1 LSVPEPTTIV
11 DPVEFV
17 DGLPLFQL
25 MPEEVRRL
33 VAYSCEAAEFP
44 FGSVIVQ
51 EGDKADAFY
60 VLVSGTARVVKQ
72 SEDGGEVALN
82 LLQAGDSFGEI
93 GLLEDSTRVATVRA
107 SSTVH
112 ALRLDRSVFRA
123 LVRRQPEI
131 REHFDLLVRQR
142 TLQNFFRL
150 YSAFADLPPDGIALL
165 SGQLETVDVAKGDV
179 VVRQGERGGPMY
191 IVEEGR
197 LHAFR
202 EVDGRREQL
211 AFLRKGD
218 FFGERALFRGE
229 ARHGTVEALSASR
242 LLRLDTPLLER
253 LLAEYPEFRESIE
266 QRVSQYDYATVARVP
281 LDFAEELLPAEV
293 EVPVIIA
300 LDDADD
306 SAPPPLETT
315 DFVESDRRPQLRRGR
330 GFPHVYQLDE
340 MDCGAACLAIVARA
354 FGKSVGLPY
363 IRELV
368 QTSSDGTSLTG
379 ITQGAESLGLA
390 ARAVRASKSRL
401 EQMPL
406 PAVVHWEGNHWLV
419 LYRVDGKHVRVSDP
433 ARGLRRLDRAEFDEK
448 WNGYA
453 ALLSYT
459 EAFEGAPESKPSY
472 RWLLPFLRPHRGTL
486 LKALALALLA
496 AALQMVVPVFTQLV
510 VDHAIPDSDRGL
522 LYIVLGAM
530 IGVLVL
536 MTAATVVQR
545 YILSFVTV
553 RIDVSTLDF
562 LTARLL
568 ALPMSYFETRRTGDI
583 ERRLRGVREVRQLF
597 VQSGVQAL
605 TAATQLLAA
614 LTVMFVYSWTLALVY
629 LALTPIY
636 AGLMRFSAK
645 RLRPTFDS
653 LEEAYGRYAS
663 QQIDAIKGIETVKAL
678 SAEEGFRKLML
689 ARFSQLADRL
699 FRAEFL
705 IMTYQGAIQMVT
717 FLSLALFLFVGGLEV
732 IRGNL
737 SLGEFV
743 SFNALVVLA
752 NGPVL
757 VLLTLWD
764 EVQYA
769 GVLLGRLNDVLDHVP
784 EQGTDR
790 SRLTTVTTLEGGVQA
805 AGLGFRY
812 GGRNSRA
819 ILEEISFDIPAGT
832 TAAIVG
838 RSGSGKTTLVKC
850 LAGLLEPTAGTIR
863 FDGLDMTTLD
873 YRTLRRQVGFVL
885 QENHLFDDT
894 IARNIAFGEDEP
906 DLERVVLA
914 ARVANAHEF
923 VSRLPLGYE
932 TRVGETGLRLSG
944 GQRQRIAIARAVY
957 HRPPV
962 LLLDEATSSLDSESE
977 RAVQENMGE
986 LLEGRTSFVIAHR
999 LSTIRNANVI
1009 LVLEKGRLVERG
1021 THDELMARQGLYYYL
1036 VSQQLEQ

>member
-1 LSVPEPTTIV
+1 LSVFEPTTIV
-11 DPVEFV
+11 DTAEFV
-17 DGLPLFQL
+17 DGLPLFRL

-33 VAYSCEAAEFP
+33 VADSFEQVEFP
-44 FGSVIVQ
+44 FGSVIVR
-51 EGDKADAFY
+51 EGEEADAFY
-60 VLVSGTARVVKQ
+60 VLASGTARVVKQ
-72 SEDGGEVALN
+72 SEQGGEVALN
-82 LLQAGDSFGEI
+82 LLRTGDSFGEI
-93 GLLEDSTRVATVRA
+93 GLLEDTARVATVRA
-107 SSTVH
+107 SSAVH

-123 LVRRQPEI
+123 LVHRQPEI
-131 REHFDLLVRQR
+131 REQFELLVRQR

-150 YSAFADLPPDGIALL
+150 YSAFAELPSDGIALM
-165 SGQLETVDVAKGDV
+165 SGQLETITAAKGEIV
-179 VVRQGERGGPMY
+179 VSQGERGGPMY

-202 EVDGRREQL
+202 EVDGRREGL

-229 ARHGTVEALSASR
+229 ARYGTVEALSDSR
-242 LLRLDTPLLER
+242 LLRLDTPLFER
-253 LLAEYPEFRESIE
+253 LLADYPEFRKRIE
-266 QRVSQYDYATVARVP
+266 QRISQYDYATVARVP

-293 EVPVIIA
+293 EAPISLA
-300 LDDADD
+300 GDEADDAEMPRAD
-306 SAPPPLETT
+306 ET
-315 DFVESDRRPQLRRGR
+315 DFVESAGRPSRRRGR
-330 GFPHVYQLDE
+330 SFPHVYQLDE
-340 MDCGAACLAIVARA
+340 MDCGAACLAIVARS

-368 QTSSDGTSLTG
+368 QTSNDGTSLTG

-390 ARAVRASKSRL
+390 ARAVKASKSKL
-401 EQMPL
+401 ERMPL
-406 PAVVHWEGNHWLV
+406 PAVVHWEGNHWVV
-419 LYRVDGKHVRVSDP
+419 LYGADGKHVRVSDP
-433 ARGLRRLDRAEFDEK
+433 ARGLRKLDRAEFDEK
-448 WNGYA
+448 WSGYA

-459 EAFEGAPESKPSY
+459 DAFENTPESKASY
-472 RWLLPFLRPHRGTL
+472 GWLWPFFRPHRGTL
-486 LKALALALLA
+486 LKALGLAFLA

-510 VDHAIPDSDRGL
+510 VDHAIPDSNRGL
-522 LYIVLGAM
+522 LYVVLAAM
-530 IGVLVL
+530 IGVLVVV
-536 MTAATVVQR
+536 TGATVLQR

-568 ALPMSYFETRRTGDI
+568 ALPMSYFDTRRTGDI

-614 LTVMFVYSWTLALVY
+614 LTLMFVYSWTLALVY
-629 LALTPIY
+629 LALAPLY
-636 AGLMRFSAK
+636 AGLMRFSSK

-678 SAEEGFRKLML
+678 AAEEGFRKLML
-689 ARFSQLADRL
+689 ARFGQLADRL
-699 FRAEFL
+699 FRSEFL
-705 IMTYQGAIQMVT
+705 IMTYLGAIQMVT

-732 IRGNL
+732 ISGDL

-757 VLLTLWD
+757 VLLSLWD

-769 GVLLGRLNDVLDHVP
+769 GVLLGRLNDVLEHTP
-784 EQGTDR
+784 EQGSDR
-790 SRLTTVTTLEGGVQA
+790 SGLATVTTLEGRVQA
-805 AGLGFRY
+805 SGLGFRY
-812 GGRNSRA
+812 GGRDSRA
-819 ILEEISFDIPAGT
+819 ILEEISFDIPPGT

-850 LAGLLEPTAGTIR
+850 LAGLLEPTTGTIR
-863 FDGLDMTTLD
+863 YDGLEMTTLD

-894 IARNIAFGEDEP
+894 IARNIAFGEDAPEM
-906 DLERVVLA
+906 ERVA
-914 ARVANAHEF
+914 WATRVANANEF
-923 VSRLPLGYE
+923 ISRLPLGYE
-932 TRVGETGLRLSG
+932 TRIGETGLRLSG

-962 LLLDEATSSLDSESE
+962 LLLDEATSSLDTESE
-977 RAVQENMGE
+977 RAVRENMDE

-999 LSTIRNANVI
+999 LSTIRDADVI
-1009 LVLEKGRLVERG
+1009 LVLEKGRLVEQG
-1021 THDELMARQGLYYYL
+1021 THDELITRQGLYYYL
-1036 VSQQLEQ
+1036 LSQQLEP

>member
-1 LSVPEPTTIV
+1 LSVSEPTTIV
-11 DPVEFV
+11 DPAEFV
-17 DGLPLFQL
+17 DGLALFRL

-33 VAYSCEAAEFP
+33 VAYSFEPVDFP
-44 FGSVIVQ
+44 FGSVIVR
-51 EGDKADAFY
+51 EGEEADAFY
-60 VLVSGTARVVKQ
+60 VLASGTARVVKQ
-72 SEDGGEVALN
+72 SEQGGDVALN
-82 LLQAGDSFGEI
+82 LLRTGDSFGEI
-93 GLLEDSTRVATVRA
+93 GLLEDTARVATVRA
-107 SSTVH
+107 SSAVH
-112 ALRLDRSVFRA
+112 ALRLNRSVFHA

-131 REHFDLLVRQR
+131 REHFEVLVRQR

-150 YSAFADLPPDGIALL
+150 YSAFAELPPDGIALM
-165 SGQLETVDVAKGDV
+165 SSRLETVDVAKGEV

-191 IVEEGR
+191 IVEDGR

-202 EVDGRREQL
+202 EVDGRRERL

-218 FFGERALFRGE
+218 FFGERALLRGE
-229 ARHGTVEALSASR
+229 ARHGTVEALSDSR
-242 LLRLDTPLLER
+242 LLRLDTPLFER
-253 LLAEYPEFRESIE
+253 LLADYPEFRERIE
-266 QRVSQYDYATVARVP
+266 QRISQYDYATVARVP
-281 LDFAEELLPAEV
+281 LDFAEELLPAEI
-293 EVPVIIA
+293 EAPVSFA
-300 LDDADD
+300 GDEADD
-306 SAPPPLETT
+306 PGLPLAEETS
-315 DFVESDRRPQLRRGR
+315 FVESDRRPPRRRGR
-330 GFPHVYQLDE
+330 SFPHVYQLDE
-340 MDCGAACLAIVARA
+340 MDCGAACLAIVARS
-354 FGKSVGLPY
+354 FGRSVGLPY

-401 EQMPL
+401 ERMPL
-406 PAVVHWEGNHWLV
+406 PAVVHWEGNHWVV
-419 LYRVDGKHVRVSDP
+419 LYNADGKHVRVSDP
-433 ARGLRRLDRAEFDEK
+433 ARGLRKLDRAEFDEK
-448 WNGYA
+448 WSGYA

-459 EAFEGAPESKPSY
+459 EAFENAPESKASY
-472 RWLLPFLRPHRGTL
+472 GWLWPFFRPHRGTL
-486 LKALALALLA
+486 LKALGLAFLA

-510 VDHAIPDSDRGL
+510 VDHAIPNSDRGL
-522 LYIVLGAM
+522 LYVVLAAM
-530 IGVLVL
+530 IGVLVVV
-536 MTAATVVQR
+536 TGATVLQR

-614 LTVMFVYSWTLALVY
+614 LTLMFVYSWTLALVY
-629 LALTPIY
+629 LALAPLY
-636 AGLMRFSAK
+636 AGLMRFSSK

-678 SAEEGFRKLML
+678 AAEEGFRRLML
-689 ARFSQLADRL
+689 ARFGQLAERL
-699 FRAEFL
+699 FRSEFL
-705 IMTYQGAIQMVT
+705 IMSYLGAIQMVT

-732 IRGNL
+732 IGGDL

-757 VLLTLWD
+757 VLLSLWD
-764 EVQYA
+764 EVQYS
-769 GVLLGRLNDVLDHVP
+769 GVLLGRLNDVLEHTP
-784 EQGTDR
+784 EQGSDR
-790 SRLTTVTTLEGGVQA
+790 SGLTTVTTLEGRVQA
-805 AGLGFRY
+805 SGLGFHY
-812 GGRNSRA
+812 AGRDSRP
-819 ILEEISFDIPAGT
+819 ILEEVTFEIPPGT

-863 FDGLDMTTLD
+863 YDGLDMTTLD

-906 DLERVVLA
+906 DIERVAWA

-923 VSRLPLGYE
+923 ISRLPLGYE
-932 TRVGETGLRLSG
+932 TRIGETGLRLSG

-962 LLLDEATSSLDSESE
+962 LLLDEATSSLDTESE
-977 RAVQENMGE
+977 RAVKENMDE

-999 LSTIRNANVI
+999 LTTIRDADVI
-1009 LVLEKGRLVERG
+1009 LVLEKGRLVEHG
-1021 THDELMARQGLYYYL
+1021 THDELMTRRGLYYYL
-1036 VSQQLEQ
+1036 LSQQLEQ

>member
-1 LSVPEPTTIV
+1 LTASESTSIV
-11 DPVEFV
+11 DPAEFI
-17 DGLPLFQL
+17 DGLPVFRL

-33 VAYSCEAAEFP
+33 VAYSFEPAEFP
-44 FGSVIVQ
+44 FGSVIVR
-51 EGDKADAFY
+51 EGDEADAFY
-60 VLVSGTARVVKQ
+60 VVVSGTARVVKQ

-82 LLQAGDSFGEI
+82 LLQAGDSFGEMA
-93 GLLEDSTRVATVRA
+93 LLEDTTRIATVRA
-107 SSTVH
+107 SSAVTV
-112 ALRLDRSVFRA
+112 LRLDRSVFRA
-123 LVRRQPEI
+123 LLRRQPEI
-131 REHFDLLVRQR
+131 REHFEVLARQR

-150 YSAFADLPPDGIALL
+150 YPAFAELPADGIALM
-165 SGQLETVDVAKGDV
+165 SNRLETVDVAKGEV
-179 VVRQGERGGPMY
+179 VVRQNEPGGPMY

-202 EVDGRREQL
+202 DADGHREEL

-218 FFGERALFRGE
+218 FFGERSLLRGE
-229 ARHGTVEALSASR
+229 ARFGSVEALSACR
-242 LLRLDTPLLER
+242 LLRLDTSLLER
-253 LLAEYPEFRESIE
+253 LLADYPKFRARIE
-266 QRVSQYDYATVARVP
+266 ERITQYDYATVARVP

-293 EVPVIIA
+293 EAPTGLVAEEP
-300 LDDADD
+300 DHFE
-306 SAPPPLETT
+306 SAAEETT
-315 DFVESDRRPQLRRGR
+315 FEESEPRRRRR
-330 GFPHVYQLDE
+330 RNFPHVYQLDE
-340 MDCGAACLAIVARA
+340 MDCGAACLAIVARS
-354 FGKSVGLPY
+354 FGKSVGMPY
-363 IRELV
+363 IRQLV

-379 ITQGAESLGLA
+379 IKRGAELLGLE
-390 ARAVRASKSRL
+390 ARAVRASKSKL
-401 EQMPL
+401 SQMPL

-419 LYRVDGKHVRVSDP
+419 LYAVEEKRVRVSDP
-433 ARGLRRLDRAEFDEK
+433 ASGLRKIDRDEFDEK
-448 WNGYA
+448 WSGYA

-459 EAFEGAPESKPSY
+459 EAFEDAPESRTSY

-486 LKALALALLA
+486 LKALGLALFA
-496 AALQMVVPVFTQLV
+496 AALQMVVPIFTQLV
-510 VDHAIPDSDRGL
+510 VDHAIPHSDRGL
-522 LYIVLGAM
+522 LLVVLGAM
-530 IGVLVL
+530 FGVLIV
-536 MTAATVVQR
+536 MTAATVLQR

-614 LTVMFVYSWTLALVY
+614 LTLMFVYSWTLALVY
-629 LALTPIY
+629 LALAPLY
-636 AGLMRFSAK
+636 AGLMRFSSK

-678 SAEEGFRKLML
+678 AAEEGFRKLML

-732 IRGNL
+732 IRGDL

-757 VLLTLWD
+757 TLLALWD

-769 GVLLGRLNDVLDHVP
+769 DVLLGRLDDVLEHAP
-784 EQGTDR
+784 EQGADR
-790 SRLTTVTTLEGGVQA
+790 SALTAVTTLEGRVQA
-805 AGLGFRY
+805 SGLEFRY
-812 GGRNSRA
+812 GGHDSRP
-819 ILEEISFDIPAGT
+819 ILEEITFDIPPGT

-838 RSGSGKTTLVKC
+838 RSGSGKTTLIKC
-850 LAGLLEPTAGTIR
+850 LAGLLEPTEGTIR
-863 FDGLDMTTLD
+863 YDGLDLTTLD
-873 YRTLRRQVGFVL
+873 YRTLRRQIGFVL

-894 IARNIAFGEDEP
+894 IARNIAFGEDAP
-906 DLERVVLA
+906 ANERVA
-914 ARVANAHEF
+914 WAGRVANAHEF
-923 VSRLPLGYE
+923 ISRLPLGYE

-944 GQRQRIAIARAVY
+944 GQRQRVAIARAVY

-962 LLLDEATSSLDSESE
+962 LLLDEATSSLDAESE
-977 RAVQENMGE
+977 RAVQENMDE

-999 LSTIRNANVI
+999 LSTIRNADVI

-1021 THDELMARQGLYYYL
+1021 THDELMNRQGLYFYL
-1036 VSQQLEQ
+1036 LSQQLQD